1 MDCMVVSREV
11 TRWYAVT
18 CLRDEVRCLEVFDFG
33 QSLGERNLGILR

>member
-1 MDCMVVSREV
+1 MDCAVVSREM

-33 QSLGERNLGILR
+33 QSLRERDFSVLR